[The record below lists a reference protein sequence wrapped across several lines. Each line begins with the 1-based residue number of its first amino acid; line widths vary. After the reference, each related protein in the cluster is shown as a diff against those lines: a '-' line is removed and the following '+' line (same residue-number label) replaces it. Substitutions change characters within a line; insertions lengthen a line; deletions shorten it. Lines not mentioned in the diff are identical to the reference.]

1 MSATN
6 RSARIAQLATTIR
19 SYFNPV
25 PQPSPRPLFETLLY
39 ASLLENSTHD
49 VTEKTFATLQAEYF
63 DWNEVRVS
71 TKRELSEALKNLTD
85 PLASAERLK
94 ATVQSIFESVYS
106 FDIEGVK
113 KQTLGQALAVIEKYK
128 GVTPFAV
135 AYVTQNALGGHSIPV
150 NQGLLLSL
158 VALDVIT
165 PAEAEKGVVP
175 GLERAI
181 PKNKGFEVGSML
193 HQLGV
198 EVGRN
203 PYGPLARKLL
213 LSIDPEC
220 KDRLPKKP
228 APPEPPKPEEPKQ
241 IVSKAKPAAG
251 KPSKKGAAASED
263 KAEAPKAAPAGVK
276 QKKEKPLAAAAG
288 KTTPAA
294 KAKPAG
300 EGKTAGESKSRPTD
314 SKAKSPEAKARPA
327 EAKTAKPA
335 AAKAGPAK
343 ANPAKGKRPAP
354 PKAKPTP
361 AKAAKKV
368 NKSLGK
374 RKPR

>member
-19 SYFNPV
+19 SYFTPV
-25 PQPSPRPLFETLLY
+25 PQPSPRPLFETLLF

-85 PLASAERLK
+85 PLAAAERLK

-150 NQGLLLSL
+150 NQGLLMAL

-203 PYGPLARKLL
+203 PYGPQARKLL
-213 LSIDPEC
+213 LTMDPDC
-220 KDRLPKKP
+220 KDRLPKRP

-241 IVSKAKPAAG
+241 IVSKAKPAPAKGG
-251 KPSKKGAAASED
+251 KKAAAAAEE
-263 KAEAPKAAPAGVK
+263 KAVAPKPAATTK
-276 QKKEKPLAAAAG
+276 QKKEKPPAAAPAASAG

-294 KAKPAG
+294 KSKPVGDGKRAGDSKSKPTGAKAKPPEAKPRAAEAKSAKPAPA
-300 EGKTAGESKSRPTD
+300 KANPA
-314 SKAKSPEAKARPA
+314 KAKRPA
-327 EAKTAKPA
+327 PAKAKPA
-335 AAKAGPAK
+335 AAKA
-343 ANPAKGKRPAP
+343 
-354 PKAKPTP
+354 
-361 AKAAKKV
+361 AKKV
-368 NKSLGK
+368 TKSLGK